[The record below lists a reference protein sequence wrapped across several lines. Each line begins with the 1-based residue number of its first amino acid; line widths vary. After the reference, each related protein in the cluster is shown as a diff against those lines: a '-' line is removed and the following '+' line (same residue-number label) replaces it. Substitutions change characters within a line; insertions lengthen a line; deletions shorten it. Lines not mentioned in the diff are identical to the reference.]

1 MLRGMTVPFR
11 ALAVALCAA
20 LLGVAGCSGDDAATT
35 TTTAPALT
43 DSVDVQLRVR
53 AMRRACPSC
62 SEQPI
67 CVYAGDSPDLVA
79 AIEAAFPEGTMLLT
93 DYMYPHLPVPD
104 CLFLGTFPRL
114 KELPGGILG
123 VDAGGPERWR
133 TFWFRWDG
141 SQWVDITPEEAGV
154 TDTTAVS

>member
-1 MLRGMTVPFR
+1 MTVRFL
-11 ALAVALCAA
+11 ALPVALCAA

-35 TTTAPALT
+35 TTTVLVLS
-43 DSVDVQLRVR
+43 DSMEAQLRVR
-53 AMRRACPSC
+53 AMRRVCPSC
-62 SEQPI
+62 SVEKPI

-79 AIEAAFPEGTMLLT
+79 AIEAAFPEGIMLLT
-93 DYMYPHLPVPD
+93 DYMYPHLPVPE
-104 CLFLGTFPRL
+104 CRFLGTFPEL

-123 VDAGGPERWR
+123 VDAGGPEQWR